1 MQSVIRRPPERR
13 AARSPIAR
21 PSCSSRLAGGK
32 SRRVD
37 KSKARGHAGV
47 YHTWVPS
54 SQPIPG
60 GGGRAGTLMH
70 EAPLAALGCEVF
82 DGRRSRPLVLRDSVA
97 PQFAPPPHLATSGR
111 GSRASEGL
119 GCCCMC
125 VRRGSADAEHAA
137 VCASARTA
145 HSRDES
151 TWPLRDLTVGGCGLC
166 VLPCLDAS
174 HLVQVLVPSR

>member
-1 MQSVIRRPPERR
+1 MLEPP
-13 AARSPIAR
+13 
-21 PSCSSRLAGGK
+21 CGGK

-47 YHTWVPS
+47 YHTWVHVHAAHPR
-54 SQPIPG
+54 G
-60 GGGRAGTLMH
+60 GGVRGRSCTRRHWLHSVVRYSTG
-70 EAPLAALGCEVF
+70 AARGRSSCATPS
-82 DGRRSRPLVLRDSVA
+82 RRSSP
-97 PQFAPPPHLATSGR
+97 PPPHLAHSGR
-111 GSRASEGL
+111 GLRASEGL
-119 GCCCMC
+119 SCCCMC

-151 TWPLRDLTVGGCGLC
+151 TRPLRDLTVGGCGLC
-166 VLPCLDAS
+166 VLPRLDAL